1 MLVLSERDMRAC
13 FSMADAID
21 AAEEAFRAVS
31 NHLAVV
37 PLRTVADLPDGSG
50 QLISMPGYVPAQVGA
65 SAGATQ
71 DQDEVV
77 ENPNAGTKASLGVKV
92 LGFFEGNRAKGLPT
106 IPATMLVMDPTTG
119 VASALLNGTYLTQ
132 LRTAAASGIATKLL
146 AREDARVG
154 ALIGAGGQAPC
165 QLEALLAARKLDEVR
180 VSDARP
186 GAAAALVD
194 VLREPLGE
202 AYGAR
207 LVACDSAQECVEDAD
222 VVTAVTTATDPVL
235 DVSWLKPG
243 VHVNGVG
250 SYTPEMHELPGDLFA
265 KASVCA
271 LDSRDAVLSEDGE
284 IIDAL
289 VQGLLSQEDLCEIGE
304 ISLGRA
310 KGRVSESDIT
320 VFKTVG
326 VAAEDLVTAARIVA
340 AAQAKGIGVE
350 VEM

>member
-1 MLVLSERDMRAC
+1 M
-13 FSMADAID
+13 
-21 AAEEAFRAVS
+21 
-31 NHLAVV
+31 
-37 PLRTVADLPDGSG
+37 ADLPDGSG
-50 QLISMPGYVPAQVGA
+50 QLISMPGYVPAQAGA
-65 SAGATQ
+65 SAGEMQ
-71 DQDEVV
+71 GSDEVV
-77 ENPNAGTKASLGVKV
+77 ENPDAGAKASLGVKV

-106 IPATMLVMDPTTG
+106 IPATMLVMDPTNRRG
-119 VASALLNGTYLTQ
+119 IGAVFNGTYLTQ

-165 QLEALLAARKLDEVR
+165 QLEALLAARKLNEVR

-194 VLREPLGE
+194 ALREPLGKM
-202 AYGAR
+202 YGAR
-207 LVACDSAQECVEDAD
+207 LVACDSAQECVEGAD

-250 SYTPEMHELPGDLFA
+250 SYTPEMHELPGNLFAA

-289 VQGLLSQEDLCEIGE
+289 AQGLLSQEDLCEIGE

-310 KGRVSESDIT
+310 KGRMSESDIT